1 MKKNTQ
7 IICILIVVIF
17 VNIFTERKT
26 IESMELKKRDVVL
39 VGDSVF
45 DNQNY
50 VDYYKSVNYLV
61 THNKIINS
69 KLVARDNARV
79 KDLNNQLNSIKS
91 DISNKNKTVF
101 ISIGGNDILTFTK
114 QNYINSLNTVFTAY
128 EKTLDKY
135 DFQCKLVL
143 CNIYV
148 PYVKKNTLHEISVK
162 LWNNK
167 LSQYCESKKY
177 KLFDLS
183 KLLYKKNDFID
194 EIEPSE
200 IGSEKLV
207 SKLIEYVD

>member
-1 MKKNTQ
+1 MKKNTL
-7 IICILIVVIF
+7 ILFFLIAVIF
-17 VNIFTERKT
+17 INIFTETKM
-26 IESMELKKRDVVL
+26 IENMELKKRDVVL

-50 VDYYKSVNYLV
+50 VDHHKSVNYLV
-61 THNKIINS
+61 THNKIING
-69 KLVARDNARV
+69 KVVARDSARV

-91 DISNKNKTVF
+91 DISNKKKTIF

-114 QNYINSLNTVFTAY
+114 KNYINSLNTVFTAY

-148 PYVKKNTLHEISVK
+148 PYVKKNTLHEMCVE
-162 LWNNK
+162 LWNSK

-200 IGSEKLV
+200 IGSEKIV